1 MTLIPAGVSPVV
13 SVEIQAVHVELAPE
27 KRVSHEDLGH
37 KDANVQQ
44 LTEEEAICVPAR
56 RTNQIK

>member
-1 MTLIPAGVSPVV
+1 MV
-13 SVEIQAVHVELAPE
+13 SVEIKAVHVELAPE